1 MVDKANQHD
10 KWSGVQYQLSAD
22 HCYSHAHL
30 TAERDELKKAFQLER
45 PTE

>member
-10 KWSGVQYQLSAD
+10 KLSGVQYQLTAAQCD
-22 HCYSHAHL
+22 SHAHL

-45 PTE
+45 PME